1 MAFRAFKLDKVAETR
16 RVSIATSIDAAQL
29 SKRHI
34 HTTMGIKIND
44 KEAICPFTD
53 RPIFG
58 YDENDSSQES
68 TLVHSLVQSRNC
80 CFPVKIVLAKETKSI
95 YKHFESVFKTFT
107 TKNEALESSA
117 LLGAS
122 YKPLKTSIECDMSA
136 QWKGLG
142 RGGGMNNQ
150 LQYPCQCCA
159 INDAHV
165 VTPNAVHCNTWC
177 KQYRE
182 DYPDEHHNWQCF
194 HLPMLTK
201 EKLKVMEEELEDLN
215 LIISHFCTDIDELHS
230 KSVVSMGKDPRVPSG
245 NEIHLIDNIH
255 YDPSGR
261 GQQELVQHTRLVV
274 KDLLLWK
281 LPLNG
286 NLIQKKDRLQKSLIK
301 EYNFLELRN
310 NLEQGTVGQEE
321 ALFILSDT
329 LPCILHMET
338 CVGLKLL
345 TRILDIGLVRARAGE
360 MYREELRENA

>member
-1 MAFRAFKLDKVAETR
+1 MKKDDRNYEEVPIEKEISNAIQNLVGITQPSFHLVGVKWQKLARKLCDSILSCRFMGGLVEQEAMRRCQQYYRKEVFPPWKVLRSMDLAGGGLCYEGVNILRQCKTGGRKYYRGSILPCTADLKQAAKTVKSFAKIKLSFEKGTTEDTGAEFIEFNPCDVVKMAFRAFKLDKVAETR

-58 YDENDSSQES
+58 YNKNASSQES
-68 TLVHSLVQSRNC
+68 MLVHSLVQSRNC

-182 DYPDEHHNWQCF
+182 DYPDEHHN
-194 HLPMLTK
+194 
-201 EKLKVMEEELEDLN
+201 
-215 LIISHFCTDIDELHS
+215 
-230 KSVVSMGKDPRVPSG
+230 
-245 NEIHLIDNIH
+245 
-255 YDPSGR
+255 
-261 GQQELVQHTRLVV
+261 
-274 KDLLLWK
+274 
-281 LPLNG
+281 
-286 NLIQKKDRLQKSLIK
+286 
-301 EYNFLELRN
+301 
-310 NLEQGTVGQEE
+310 
-321 ALFILSDT
+321 
-329 LPCILHMET
+329 
-338 CVGLKLL
+338 
-345 TRILDIGLVRARAGE
+345 
-360 MYREELRENA
+360 